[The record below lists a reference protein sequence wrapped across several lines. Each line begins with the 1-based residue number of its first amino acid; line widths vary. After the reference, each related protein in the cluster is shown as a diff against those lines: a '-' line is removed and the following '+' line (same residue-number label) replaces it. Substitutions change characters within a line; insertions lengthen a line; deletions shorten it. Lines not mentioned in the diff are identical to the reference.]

1 MYILFKNIRFKVLI
15 KILLIITTSLLLD
28 LIWTNIYDLV
38 PAWDQ
43 GFHLSN
49 SYKYHYLIKDINIL
63 SEEWWHSFWSVTDN
77 YRGPLTYIISGFF
90 TNITGITLKNALLS
104 NTIFNI
110 ITIFSIYKICDRF
123 FKKEI
128 GLWASFLYSF
138 NPYIFS
144 LRNDYLIDL
153 SQLSFICLS
162 TFFLS
167 EYYLSKRNNYFYLT
181 LSGFILG
188 LLFLVKPT
196 GIFYLILPSI
206 LIIQKIISD
215 INNNFI
221 KKSINI
227 LIYFFSFLITIFPWV
242 SINWL
247 TLITSTIN
255 AWNWGLKYQEGLEI
269 NSIQGWLYYPIEI
282 WKISN
287 PLVFITCIFSL
298 LIYVV
303 KFKKINLNFFLSKG
317 VNFKKYIWFSSIPLN
332 ILILNIGMTTKDTRF
347 IIPLLPVLNIVLGY
361 LISSLNNKY
370 NYSRIVKFLISIL
383 IILSLIINQLK
394 IYNISFQNL
403 SNKIPSPNIIHN
415 QIIQEVHNLSPNIA
429 STIGFLPDTKNFN
442 AFNLDA
448 EAVRQNNGIRVMQI
462 VSNVDSYKEDINNYD
477 WFILKTGSQG
487 VMTNKAKNKLNNLL
501 LNSNDFS
508 KYKEWTL
515 QDNSKIILLKKNLLS
530 EEIEIKDCKKIKK
543 NSLNLIKIKN
553 GFKIQVKGNAND
565 LDNSSLFIDLKNG
578 SDIKKLNYS
587 IPSILNIKKENVC
600 MNFNGIYNSDIYKNS
615 FLSNSKIYSYI
626 VKNNNT
632 KKINIENS
640 GSLSF
645 ELDQTSLKT
654 NKIEKVSL
662 MGEYLR
668 SGDFEKL
675 SKIVGLINQSDPEQ
689 NYLKD
694 AEIIFRNRLL
704 LKNNDINDLYSLSIS
719 QILQKKAREAKNTIN
734 KIIKEDKLN
743 ANPYFAKSIVEIYMF
758 DFKNAL
764 HSIEKSILLNKK
776 KEIEETLK
784 TIYLITKILNFKL
797 I

>member
-1 MYILFKNIRFKVLI
+1 MYMLFRNIRFKIPI
-15 KILLIITTSLLLD
+15 KILLIITTSLILD
-28 LIWTNIYDLV
+28 LIWLNTYDLV

-63 SEEWWHSFWSVTDN
+63 SKEWWHSFWSVTDN

-90 TNITGITLKNALLS
+90 TNITGISLKNALLS

-110 ITIFSIYKICDRF
+110 ITIFSIYKICARF
-123 FKKEI
+123 FKKEMGI
-128 GLWASFLYSF
+128 WACFLYSF

-144 LRNDYLIDL
+144 LRNDYLLDL

-162 TFFLS
+162 TLFLS
-167 EYYLSKRNNYFYLT
+167 EYYLSKRNNYYYLAF
-181 LSGFILG
+181 SGFILG

-196 GIFYLILPSI
+196 GIFYLILPFI
-206 LIIQKIISD
+206 LIIRKIIFD
-215 INNNFI
+215 INKNFI
-221 KKSINI
+221 KKLINI
-227 LIYFFSFLITIFPWV
+227 LIFFFTFLITIFPWI

-247 TLITSTIN
+247 TLITSTVN
-255 AWNWGLKYQEGLEI
+255 AWSWGLKYQEGLEI
-269 NSIQGWLYYPIEI
+269 NSIEGWLYYPIEI

-287 PLVFITCIFSL
+287 PLILITIIFSL

-303 KFKKINLNFFLSKG
+303 KFEKINFKDFFKNNLNLE
-317 VNFKKYIWFSSIPLN
+317 KYIWFSSIPIN

-347 IIPLLPVLNIVLGY
+347 IIPLLPVLNILLGY

-383 IILSLIINQLK
+383 IIFYLIINQVK
-394 IYNISFQNL
+394 IYNLSFQNH
-403 SNKIPSPNIIHN
+403 SNKIPSPNIIHKH
-415 QIIQEVHNLSPNIA
+415 IIQEVHNISPNIA

-462 VSNVDSYKEDINNYD
+462 VSNEDSYKEDINNYD
-477 WFILKTGSQG
+477 WFILKTGYQG

-501 LNSNDFS
+501 INSKDFS
-508 KYKEWTL
+508 KYREWRL
-515 QDNSKIILLKKNLLS
+515 QDNSRIILLKKNLLS
-530 EEIEIKDCKKIKK
+530 EKIEIKDCKKIKK

-553 GFKIQVKGNAND
+553 GFKIKLEGNAND
-565 LDNSSLFIDLKNG
+565 LDNSSLIIDLDNG
-578 SDIKKLNYS
+578 SNIKKLNYS
-587 IPSILNIKKENVC
+587 IPSVLNTKKENEC
-600 MNFNGIYNSDIYKNS
+600 INFNGIYNSNIYDDL
-615 FLSNSKIYSYI
+615 FLSNSKINAYI
-626 VKNNNT
+626 VKNSNT
-632 KKINIENS
+632 KKIKIENN

-645 ELDQTSLKT
+645 ELNQSSLKA

-668 SGDFEKL
+668 IGDFEKL

-694 AEIIFRNRLL
+694 AEIIFSNRLL
-704 LKNNDINDLYSLSIS
+704 LKNYDLSDLYSLSVS
-719 QILQKKAREAKNTIN
+719 QILQKKAREAKYTLN

-758 DFKNAL
+758 DFKNAFD
-764 HSIEKSILLNKK
+764 SIEKSILLNKK

-784 TIYLITKILNFKL
+784 TVYSITKILNFKL